1 MSYTAGI
8 DNGKVGILRGGNL
21 CKAELFEKLA
31 NLLAFVL
38 VDFTAESIYGKSLH
52 HMV

>member
-1 MSYTAGI
+1 MSYTAGV
-8 DNGKVGILRGGNL
+8 DNGNIGLLSVENL

-31 NLLAFVL
+31 YLLALVL
-38 VDFTAESIYGKSLH
+38 VDLTAESIYGKSLH

>member
-1 MSYTAGI
+1 MSYAAGV
-8 DNGKVGILRGGNL
+8 DNSNIGILRCENL

-31 NLLAFVL
+31 NLLALVL
-38 VDFTAESIYGKSLH
+38 IDFTAESIYGKSLH